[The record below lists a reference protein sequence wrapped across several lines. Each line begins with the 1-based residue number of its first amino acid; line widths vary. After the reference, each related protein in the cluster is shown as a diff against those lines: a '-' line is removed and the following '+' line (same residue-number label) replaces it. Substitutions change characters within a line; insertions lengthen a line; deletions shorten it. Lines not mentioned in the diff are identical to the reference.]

1 MARLCSLNWLGQK
14 AIVLVSGGNKESPE
28 QKLGKFNNSLGGHM
42 PILIEE
48 ILEREH
54 QRDSEWEE
62 LIDELHGDPELWE
75 VYVDNQW
82 IPLTEEITR
91 STKAIER
98 VGLPTRI

>member
-14 AIVLVSGGNKESPE
+14 AMVLVSVGNEESPE

-62 LIDELHGDPELWE
+62 LIDELHGDPEL
-75 VYVDNQW
+75 
-82 IPLTEEITR
+82 
-91 STKAIER
+91 
-98 VGLPTRI
+98 

>member
-1 MARLCSLNWLGQK
+1 
-14 AIVLVSGGNKESPE
+14 
-28 QKLGKFNNSLGGHM
+28 
-42 PILIEE
+42 
-48 ILEREH
+48 REH

-98 VGLPTRI
+98 VGKPTRI

>member
-14 AIVLVSGGNKESPE
+14 AIVLVSVGNEESPE

-62 LIDELHGDPELWE
+62 LIDGLHGDPELWE

-82 IPLTEEITR
+82 IPLTEEIT
-91 STKAIER
+91 KPIKQ
-98 VGLPTRI
+98 PND

>member
-1 MARLCSLNWLGQK
+1 
-14 AIVLVSGGNKESPE
+14 
-28 QKLGKFNNSLGGHM
+28 M
-42 PILIEE
+42 PTLIEE

-82 IPLTEEITR
+82 IPLTEEIT
-91 STKAIER
+91 KPIKQ
-98 VGLPTRI
+98 PND